1 MSRKATKKLYRW
13 NDAEPI
19 LAAKGTT
26 VISAGLDEVPTAY
39 KDIEEVMDG
48 QDDMVGILARFTP
61 QTYQDVAA
69 LFRFDY
75 YHTMA
80 DTPDKVNST
89 VLLPKWF

>member
-19 LAAKGTT
+19 LAAKGIT

-61 QTYQDVAA
+61 KLIKMWRHYSA
-69 LFRFDY
+69 LTTIIPWPTHPTR
-75 YHTMA
+75 
-80 DTPDKVNST
+80 
-89 VLLPKWF
+89 